1 MKKISN
7 FLTRI
12 VMVILIIS
20 MILLCPFS
28 TYSMANP
35 EFSESMD
42 ATVEL
47 IDSTLAK
54 QLYENVEYISEKE
67 LLNQENYLPKDGL
80 SVLYGSNL
88 DTSTIKK
95 FLKEPSD
102 NKKNLDSA
110 MNLKTESGERT
121 NTYMVMYLQND
132 ELGDV
137 KFFSVSYSEEVDLRV
152 IENYVSTQLSNTN
165 MDQEVKSYING
176 EIENQTSALYGDLNA
191 SAKGVSSMYVCK
203 RVKDTNSYID
213 NYKKGYTSSFPV
225 IVYQKDITYEA
236 YFIPDEIDDSDS
248 YILFASVYITPG
260 NAIPSTSDDIYNDQ
274 YGNRIKIRGAKTEF
288 QNLFPEDGDNF
299 IRMSPN
305 TSIADVSEDKIDC
318 TISYN
323 GEAVSVQFSITPPQ
337 KAKIAMNTFFDSYGT
352 SYVEFMANSN
362 KRIADKQFFYAT
374 AIYMESAGNYLSTRI
389 ATGITYRFSQYQA
402 IALESE
408 DRVAGSGRDIE
419 YERK

>member
-1 MKKISN
+1 MKKLSN
-7 FLTRI
+7 FLKRF
-12 VMVILIIS
+12 VMVVLVFS

-28 TYSMANP
+28 TYSTSSS

-47 IDSTLAK
+47 IDSALAK

-102 NKKNLDSA
+102 NKKIMDSA
-110 MNLKTESGERT
+110 MNLKTESGEQT

-132 ELGDV
+132 GLGDV
-137 KFFSVSYSEEVDLRV
+137 KFFSVSYSEEVDVKV
-152 IENYVSTQLSNTN
+152 IKNHVSAQLSDANI
-165 MDQEVKSYING
+165 DKEIKSYING
-176 EIENQTSALYGDLNA
+176 EVVSKNSILYSDAKDA
-191 SAKGVSSMYVCK
+191 SRGLSDMYVCK

-213 NYKKGYTSSFPV
+213 NYKPGLLVTYPV

-236 YFIPDEIDDSDS
+236 YYIPDGIDASDS
-248 YILFASVYITPG
+248 YIILANVYITPG
-260 NAIPSTSDDIYNDQ
+260 NAISSTSDDVYNDQ
-274 YGNRIKIRGAKTEF
+274 YGNRIKIRGARTEF
-288 QNLFPEDGDNF
+288 QNLFPEVGDNF
-299 IRMSPN
+299 IRMSPSTN
-305 TSIADVSEDKIDC
+305 IADVSGDTIDC

-337 KAKIAMNTFFDSYGT
+337 NAKIAMNTFFDSDGT

-362 KRIADKQFFYAT
+362 KRIADEQFSYAA
-374 AIYMESAGNYLSTRI
+374 AIYMESMGNYLSTRA
-389 ATGITYRFSQYQA
+389 ATGITYRFTQYGGV
-402 IALESE
+402 LVESD

-419 YERK
+419 YERN